1 MSRMFLS
8 ISVIVGVAAAAIAG
22 DATPTSRPAV
32 TSRPAQKHAIPIYA
46 PALSGAGINFP
57 DAYRGKLVLVT
68 FWASWC
74 PVCKREIPY
83 WKDAYA
89 RFQPQGLEIIGLA
102 TDANRNR
109 GPELV
114 QKAVADNGMTWEQV
128 YDGAPDYSLKYGA
141 NIIPAA
147 YLVDADTGVI
157 VAQGGALRKENLAK
171 TIAKYLSVKA
181 GRPTAT
187 SAPAQK

>member
-1 MSRMFLS
+1 MNRSLMS
-8 ISVIVGVAAAAIAG
+8 ISVLIAFCTSAIAD
-22 DATPTSRPAV
+22 DATTTSKPAATSRPAMKQ
-32 TSRPAQKHAIPIYA
+32 ALPIYA
-46 PALSGAGINFP
+46 PAISGAAINFP
-57 DAYRGKLVLVT
+57 DAYKGKLVLVT

-89 RFQPQGLEIIGLA
+89 HFQTQGLEIIGLA
-102 TDANRNR
+102 TDANHNR

-114 QKAVADNGMTWEQV
+114 QKSVADNGMTWEVV

-147 YLVDADTGVI
+147 FLVDGDTGAI
-157 VAQGGALRKENLAK
+157 VAQGGALRKGNLEK
-171 TIAKYLSVKA
+171 TIAKCLETKA
-181 GRPTAT
+181 GRPVTT
-187 SAPAQK
+187 APAKK

>member
-1 MSRMFLS
+1 MNRTILS
-8 ISVIVGVAAAAIAG
+8 ISIIVVVAAAAIAG
-22 DATPTSRPAV
+22 DTTPASRPAV
-32 TSRPAQKHAIPIYA
+32 TSRPVLTQAIPIYA

-57 DAYRGKLVLVT
+57 DAYKGKLVLVT

-83 WKDAYA
+83 WKDAYT

-114 QKAVADNGMTWEQV
+114 QKAIADNGMTWEQV

-171 TIAKYLSVKA
+171 TIAKQLEIKT
-181 GRPTAT
+181 GRPAT
-187 SAPAQK
+187 TTAPAKK